1 LTALLVPRR
10 RRRLQRLQCSASY
23 QRRVIGLSEEWE
35 WFHASALGLLWLF
48 SHPEE
53 RHEFP
58 GSATVTIQTS
68 HHQRPMCPN
77 RLLGPCSIAHR
88 PASSPQLRAPRLIR
102 LSDQFSFADT
112 RSHGPTTL
120 AHKSIA
126 PTGPLEHPH
135 YLWRSRTDMYVLPSF
150 VSQLTNC
157 GRYNT
162 VGFLLLFSIF
172 QWRFEFTLR
181 LHRRYALTSTWIRY
195 HDCSLPSKHRPLST
209 LLSVYG
215 GRQGQ

>member
-1 LTALLVPRR
+1 MVPRVR
-10 RRRLQRLQCSASY
+10 TRATMAILPSRGTSRVPRFGHRYYPDQPSPAADVSKQVTRSVFYRASP
-23 QRRVIGLSEEWE
+23 RFLTSTTR
-35 WFHASALGLLWLF
+35 
-48 SHPEE
+48 PE
-53 RHEFP
+53 
-58 GSATVTIQTS
+58 TD
-68 HHQRPMCPN
+68 
-77 RLLGPCSIAHR
+77 
-88 PASSPQLRAPRLIR
+88 R
-102 LSDQFSFADT
+102 LSNQFSFADT
-112 RSHGPTTL
+112 RSHGPTAL
-120 AHKSIA
+120 AHESIA

-181 LHRRYALTSTWIRY
+181 LHRRYALTSRWIRY

-215 GRQGQ
+215 GRQGK